1 MEVKDILK
9 KQPFTRG
16 MSYNFSTVSY
26 DTNVGEMATVSLPL
40 ITYKTVSQDQFLKE
54 LDPSSHDIHDDQ
66 NVPSIVAKIG
76 KGQNSSYVEI
86 KDIRLALA
94 YQQMIVEKQTLYL
107 CGKNTIFTLSNPT
120 PSTVQKQ
127 LFADIK
133 ANWLTKNMEQKK
145 ALLIQL
151 QKSVGDSAVIHY
163 ITDSKEYSSKVI
175 SYKDGYVLLPHYNKY
190 GKMEYFGVYYQQ
202 DPKIQRLD
210 VYDKDYMISYILTSD
225 SDAEWIQDGERKL
238 HGFNEIPVTYIRGDV
253 AWNKAQSLIEVR
265 EILYNIYNVIM
276 KRHGWGMLYIKGNVD
291 TKMKKIAGSV
301 ILQDTSPDG
310 NGSAEYKAPPTP
322 EGMQNLLSDLH
333 KQIQMMSNTV
343 FLLPEDIKV
352 GGDISGAA
360 MKTMMSSA
368 YEKALLD
375 AIYYDDALDSLIR
388 LFIYGYGIEKSKT
401 AEVSQLVIRAD
412 FDIWFPQS
420 DSDIITN
427 IATLRDRKVISTI
440 TATEM
445 SPYSA
450 HDEYNRLI
458 SELKDD
464 RDFQDKLAQ
473 YNGVSVK
480 KASSTG
486 LIKPKPQEN
495 I

>member
-1 MEVKDILK
+1 MEVKEILK
-9 KQPFTRG
+9 KQPFVRG
-16 MSYNFSTVSY
+16 MSFAIPTGGAVNI
-26 DTNVGEMATVSLPL
+26 GEMLDANLPI
-40 ITYKTVSQDQFLKE
+40 ITYNTVSQEQFLKE
-54 LDPSSHDIHDDQ
+54 LDPASHDIHNDQ

-76 KGQNSSYVEI
+76 KGANASYVEI
-86 KDIRLALA
+86 KDIRLALG
-94 YQQMIVEKQTLYL
+94 YQQMIVEKHTLYL
-107 CGKNTIFTLSNPT
+107 CGKNTVFTLSNPK
-120 PSTVQKQ
+120 PSVAEKA
-127 LFADIK
+127 LFSDIK
-133 ANWLTKNMEQKK
+133 AHWLTKNMEQKK
-145 ALLIQL
+145 AMLIQW

-163 ITDSKEYSSKVI
+163 ITKDKEYDSRVV
-175 SYKDGYVLLPHYNKY
+175 SYKDGYVLLPHYDIY
-190 GKMEYFGVYYQQ
+190 GRMETFGIFYQQ
-202 DPKIQRLD
+202 DPKTQRLD
-210 VYDKDYMISYILTSD
+210 VYDKENMTSYTMTTETEG
-225 SDAEWIQDGERKL
+225 EWERGNPIA
-238 HGFNEIPVTYIRGDV
+238 HGFKEIPITYIRGDV
-253 AWNKAQSLIEVR
+253 AWSKAQSLIEVR

-343 FLLPEDIKV
+343 FLLPEDVRV

-368 YEKALLD
+368 YERALLD
-375 AIYYDDALDSLIR
+375 AIYYDSALDSLIR

-401 AEVSQLVIRAD
+401 AQVTELLIRAD

-420 DSDIITN
+420 DSDIVSN
-427 IATLRDRKVISTI
+427 IASLRDRKVISVV

-450 HDEYNRLI
+450 HDEYDRLQ
-458 SELKDD
+458 SEIKDE
-464 RDFQDKLAQ
+464 RTFQDNLAK

-480 KASSTG
+480 KATSNG
-486 LIKPKPQEN
+486 LIKPQQETN

>member
-1 MEVKDILK
+1 MEVKEILK
-9 KQPFTRG
+9 KQPFVRG
-16 MSYNFSTVSY
+16 ISVIAPSGGSVS
-26 DTNVGEMATVSLPL
+26 VGEMESVSLPT

-54 LDPSSHDIHDDQ
+54 LDPASHDIHNDQ

-76 KGQNSSYVEI
+76 DGTYVEI
-86 KDIRLALA
+86 KDIRLALG

-107 CGKNTIFTLSNPT
+107 CGKSTIFTLSNPK
-120 PSTVQKQ
+120 PSAAQKA

-133 ANWLTKNMEQKK
+133 AQWLTKNMEQKK
-145 ALLIQL
+145 AALIQW
-151 QKSVGDSAVIHY
+151 QKSVGDSAMIHY
-163 ITDSKEYSSKVI
+163 ITEDKKYDSKVV
-175 SYKDGYVLLPHYNKY
+175 SYKDGYILLPHYDIY
-190 GKMEYFGVYYQQ
+190 GRMEFFGIYYQQ
-202 DPKIQRLD
+202 DPKTQRVD
-210 VYDKDYMISYILTSD
+210 VYDKTYMTSYTLTTETGDDWVSTKPV
-225 SDAEWIQDGERKL
+225 I
-238 HGFNEIPVTYIRGDV
+238 HGFKEIPITYIRGDV
-253 AWNKAQSLIEVR
+253 AWNKSQSLIEVR
-265 EILYNIYNVIM
+265 EILYNIYTVIM

-301 ILQDTSPDG
+301 ILQDTSPEG

-343 FLLPEDIKV
+343 FLLPEDVKV

-368 YEKALLD
+368 YERALLD
-375 AIYYDDALDSLIR
+375 AIYYDSALDSLIR
-388 LFIYGYGIEKSKT
+388 LFVYGYGIESAKT
-401 AEVSQLVIRAD
+401 AEVAELLIRAD

-420 DSDIITN
+420 DSDIVTN
-427 IATLRDRKVISTI
+427 IAALRDRKVISTV

-450 HDEYNRLI
+450 HDEYDRLQA
-458 SELKDD
+458 EVKDE
-464 RDFQDKLAQ
+464 REFQDKLAR

-480 KASSTG
+480 KASSNG
-486 LIKPKPQEN
+486 LIKPQTADEV
-495 I
+495 